1 MEPEET
7 NQRMVAPQGEAGQA
21 PTSPV
26 TCSVLTCLFHGTGG
40 GEAQVKEG
48 RVDEWK

>member
-40 GEAQVKEG
+40 RGGISERRKG
-48 RVDEWK
+48 G